1 MPPSRRPALVAALAA
16 VLALTVPAGAG
27 ASSWAT
33 TSTNWAGYAASRP
46 GVGFRHVSGTWV
58 APAAHCGSGTRRYSA
73 AWLGL
78 GGLHTTSRALEQV
91 GTEADCAG
99 GKGYYSAWYELVP
112 AAPVRLALTVRP
124 GDTMSAAV
132 TVSGHLVK
140 LFIADRTQGTSFSKQ
155 LRVDQVDVS
164 SAEWIV
170 EAPSAC
176 VDNGGCRALPL
187 ADFGTTSFANAEDDE
202 RDRAHRHDHG
212 PRMVGGRHQPVPP
225 PAGPALLDPRRV
237 GHRHAGG
244 PDAGRRWLR
253 GQLSG
258 PRGRRARGAARDL
271 TAGGRR
277 PVGIGRE
284 EDGRSA

>member
-187 ADFGTTSFANAEDDE
+187 ADFGTTSFANAGTTSATGHTGTITDPAWSAVAISLSPRPRGLRFSTDE
-202 RDRAHRHDHG
+202 GSGTATPAGLTPAGDGFAVSYQAPGD
-212 PRMVGGRHQPVPP
+212 VAPVAP
-225 PAGPALLDPRRV
+225 PA
-237 GHRHAGG
+237 
-244 PDAGRRWLR
+244 
-253 GQLSG
+253 
-258 PRGRRARGAARDL
+258 
-271 TAGGRR
+271 T
-277 PVGIGRE
+277 
-284 EDGRSA
+284 

>member
-1 MPPSRRPALVAALAA
+1 MGTWRILRGCRRLAAPPSSPPSRQCSPS
-16 VLALTVPAGAG
+16 TVPAGAG

-112 AAPVRLALTVRP
+112 AAPVRLGLTVRP

-187 ADFGTTSFANAEDDE
+187 ADFGTTSFASARTTSATGHTGTITDPAWSAVAISLSPRPRGLRFSTDE
-202 RDRAHRHDHG
+202 GSGTATPAGLTQAGDGFAVSYQAPGDVAPG
-212 PRMVGGRHQPVPP
+212 AP
-225 PAGPALLDPRRV
+225 PA
-237 GHRHAGG
+237 
-244 PDAGRRWLR
+244 
-253 GQLSG
+253 
-258 PRGRRARGAARDL
+258 
-271 TAGGRR
+271 T
-277 PVGIGRE
+277 
-284 EDGRSA
+284 